1 MQLENTSVVHITFLL
16 SEYRY
21 FIFGCIWT
29 YIGKAGLHFDKTEYL
44 NVNVIIVTAMFPHY
58 YYVNISDN

>member
-1 MQLENTSVVHITFLL
+1 MQLGKTSVVHITFLL
-16 SEYRY
+16 SEFRH

-29 YIGKAGLHFDKTEYL
+29 CIGKAGIHFDKTEYL
-44 NVNVIIVTAMFPHY
+44 NVNVIIVTAIFPHY